1 MGSTQVYHDASY
13 LEEVWAL
20 FGVGVV
26 ILIVRFLVR
35 LRTVGLRQ
43 FQGDDYMSFVVLGC
57 YTADAVT
64 VTLVYLEGSNVDYI
78 GQEERLATFNKAQI
92 SDVVHGSKM
101 ELVAWYTYTALIW
114 GLKGCMLFF
123 YNRLTFGLTQQ
134 TVVKA
139 LAVVSFLTYI
149 AMFLTI
155 SLSCSPIRLN
165 WQVQP
170 IPPPKCTLRSQN
182 FIVCTTLNV
191 LTDAALLCVPLP
203 LLWKLR
209 IPIRKRITL
218 SILLGS
224 GIFIITAAIVR
235 IVMTLGS
242 HPSAL
247 TINRWG
253 VRETIAGIAAVNAPI
268 MKPMFKKSFWN
279 REYRL
284 RAEERNRRRQGS
296 DNSGN
301 GSSGK
306 SSRLSRLNTML
317 RKPEPIELIEYS
329 ASVSKNSKT
338 TKTDTTCGS
347 KSQCTT
353 ARTTYIEAEGIAQEN
368 ASQECFIQKPQ
379 RAAQGD
385 GSRDLDI
392 ERAAPL
398 HVHPGVLVD
407 DLYMAPAVRPE
418 VLSAPERTLEWHA
431 GRPYR
436 SSLL

>member
-1 MGSTQVYHDASY
+1 MGSSTQVYHDASY

-26 ILIVRFLVR
+26 ILIIRFLVR
-35 LRTVGLRQ
+35 LRTVGFRQ

-78 GQEERLATFNKAQI
+78 GQEARLATFNKAQI
-92 SDVVHGSKM
+92 NDVIYGSKM
-101 ELVAWYTYTALIW
+101 ELVAWYTYTGLIW

-123 YNRLTFGLTQQ
+123 YNRITFGLTQQ
-134 TVVKA
+134 KIVKA
-139 LAVVSFLTYI
+139 LAVVSFITYI

-170 IPPPKCTLRSQN
+170 LPPAHCTLRSQN
-182 FIVCTTLNV
+182 FIVCTTLNC

-209 IPIRKRITL
+209 IPVRKRITL

-224 GIFIITAAIVR
+224 GIFVITAAIVR

-253 VRETIAGIAAVNAPI
+253 VRETIAAIAAVNAPI

-284 RAEERNRRRQGS
+284 RAEERNRRQS
-296 DNSGN
+296 SNNSGN

-317 RKPEPIELIEYS
+317 RKPEPIELVEYS
-329 ASVSKNSKT
+329 GSGSNSKNSKT
-338 TKTDTTCGS
+338 TKTDTTCCS

-353 ARTTYIEAEGIAQEN
+353 ARTTFVEAEGVQGDDT
-368 ASQECFIQKPQ
+368 SQECFIQRPQ
-379 RAAQGD
+379 RAAQGN
-385 GSRDLDI
+385 GGGDLDI
-392 ERAAPL
+392 ERAEPRQP
-398 HVHPGVLVD
+398 HPGVLVD
-407 DLYMAPAVRPE
+407 DLYMAPAVRAE
-418 VLSAPERTLEWHA
+418 VEFDMKEVGIDRLADRH
-431 GRPYR
+431 
-436 SSLL
+436 